1 MWDTEFVLLWL
12 DPKGKVFV
20 YVIMLFYSKLSRC
33 TNCRDGREE
42 GGFDRDRFRGCHI
55 GFYFM

>member
-20 YVIMLFYSKLSRC
+20 YVIMLFYSKLSR
-33 TNCRDGREE
+33 
-42 GGFDRDRFRGCHI
+42 
-55 GFYFM
+55 